1 MGKKGKMIE
10 TSHFP
15 KGRNLMLESIL
26 NKMEY
31 TREKMI
37 QSAVENGVANR
48 ETIRLS
54 EELDRLL
61 NEFHFQVNKL
71 HIKEKAD
78 LS

>member
-1 MGKKGKMIE
+1 
-10 TSHFP
+10 
-15 KGRNLMLESIL
+15 MLESIL
-26 NKMEY
+26 NQLEY

-61 NEFHFQVNKL
+61 NEFHSQVNNKIHL
-71 HIKEKAD
+71 KDKAD
-78 LS
+78 IS